1 MDFEPTMVYKASGPH
16 QCLGGTFD
24 YKGVSTQE
32 EFDAA
37 ITAGWYAT
45 LDEAIAPKVAPAQK
59 SDPAASQIPAKI
71 SEPEPEP
78 EPDAPPT
85 RAELEQKATELGIK
99 FDGRTGDKKL
109 GELIAAALKD

>member
-16 QCLGGTFD
+16 QRLGGTFD
-24 YKGVSTQE
+24 YKGVNTQE

-37 ITAGWYAT
+37 IAAGWHAT
-45 LDEAIAPKVAPAQK
+45 LDEAIAPKVAQANQMETTG
-59 SDPAASQIPAKI
+59 SQIRAEI
-71 SEPEPEP
+71 PEP
-78 EPDAPPT
+78 EPDVPPT

-109 GELIAAALKD
+109 GELIAAALKG